1 MSFTVEN
8 YRCFAKPQ
16 KVELRPIT
24 VVLGRN
30 NSGKSALV
38 RTPLLLQA
46 GIRTTSR
53 SPFDLDQL
61 GDEAPDFRHLVYGSR
76 PHGSIRLGL
85 ECASG
90 PADDAR
96 SVDVTV
102 QNIDEWQDQV
112 VRQLTV
118 TSGSATT
125 TLTWLDEYELEVNL
139 ADAGT
144 GELMERAAAD
154 GRLTQSDFEKLGEGI
169 ATELRQLL
177 TMLQRI
183 I

>member
-1 MSFTVEN
+1 MS
-8 YRCFAKPQ
+8 
-16 KVELRPIT
+16 
-24 VVLGRN
+24 GH
-30 NSGKSALV
+30 
-38 RTPLLLQA
+38 PLLLQA

-118 TSGSATT
+118 TSGFRHNDIDLVWTSTSSKST
-125 TLTWLDEYELEVNL
+125 SPT
-139 ADAGT
+139 
-144 GELMERAAAD
+144 RAPE
-154 GRLTQSDFEKLGEGI
+154 S
-169 ATELRQLL
+169 
-177 TMLQRI
+177 
-183 I
+183 